1 MTNMSNHGHKF
12 GQISKT
18 HWKNTD
24 KNIDTWEAMVNGEWL
39 VLSQIIVID
48 VLSLKMGGRGG

>member
-1 MTNMSNHGHKF
+1 MGTNSDKYRKHIGKH
-12 GQISKT
+12 
-18 HWKNTD
+18 TD